1 MATLPEGEITRRLKG
16 LGDWD
21 RDEQA
26 IVKRFKFPGFSQAI
40 GFVNQVAQ
48 LAEET
53 QHHPTIIITYNRV
66 TLALTTHSEGGL
78 TEKDFQMA
86 SHRGS
91 SFCQMIPILQCIHL
105 LCLCIWV

>member
-40 GFVNQVAQ
+40 EFVNQVAR

-53 QHHPTIIITYNRV
+53 QHHPTIIIAYNRV

-86 SHRGS
+86 SRIEG
-91 SFCQMIPILQCIHL
+91 L
-105 LCLCIWV
+105 LSAK